1 MKKLFRAM
9 SKEEAGGAGSVGG
22 GSVKTELE
30 KLEQESDKSPRRG
43 LAAELALWRANRPGE
58 WKMDEFIRMARQQ
71 ETELEKLEQELRVLA
86 AMVAMMIEG
95 VEKKI
100 KEDG

>member
-43 LAAELALWRANRPGE
+43 LAAELALWRANRPDE

-71 ETELEKLEQELRVLA
+71 EVALKNTSPTETTSTSESVKLMRV
-86 AMVAMMIEG
+86 
-95 VEKKI
+95 K
-100 KEDG
+100 